1 MKGTENKYVKRTQ
14 KDYSMTFKMS
24 VVREVEETGIGVCA
38 IARKYGIQ
46 SKTTVTT
53 WLRKF
58 GNFDHQN
65 KVSTPMEKTKDQ
77 RLLELEQKIK
87 VLEQQNNRLRHELEM
102 RDHKVAFFDMM
113 IDMAEKEFR
122 IDIRKNSCAGQSNN
136 TRR

>member
-1 MKGTENKYVKRTQ
+1 MEETGYKYVKRTQ
-14 KDYSMTFKMS
+14 KDYPMPLKLA

-38 IARKYGIQ
+38 VARKYGIQ
-46 SKTTVTT
+46 SETTVTT

-65 KVSTPMEKTKDQ
+65 KTSNPMEKNKDQ
-77 RLLELEQKIK
+77 RLLELEQQIK
-87 VLEQQNNRLRHELEM
+87 VLEQQNSRLRHELDM

-113 IDMAEKEFR
+113 IDMAEKEFK
-122 IDIRKNSCAGQSNN
+122 IDIRKNSSAGQSNN

>member
-1 MKGTENKYVKRTQ
+1 MEGTENKYVKRTQ
-14 KDYSMTFKMS
+14 KDYPMPFKMA

-46 SKTTVTT
+46 SETTVTT
-53 WLRKF
+53 RLRKF

-65 KVSTPMEKTKDQ
+65 KTSTNMEKNKDQ

-87 VLEQQNNRLRHELEM
+87 VLEQQNNRLRHELDM

-113 IDMAEKEFR
+113 IDMAEQEFK
-122 IDIRKNSCAGQSNN
+122 IDIRKNSSAGQSNN

>member
-1 MKGTENKYVKRTQ
+1 MEGTETKYVKRTQ
-14 KDYSMTFKMS
+14 KDYPMTFKLS
-24 VVREVEETGIGVCA
+24 IVREVEETGIGVCA

-46 SKTTVTT
+46 SETTVTR

-65 KVSTPMEKTKDQ
+65 KVSTPMEKNKDQ

-113 IDMAEKEFR
+113 IDMAEKEFK

-136 TRR
+136 TKR

>member
-1 MKGTENKYVKRTQ
+1 MERTENKYVKRTQ
-14 KDYSMTFKMS
+14 KDYPMTFKLS
-24 VVREVEETGIGVCA
+24 IVREVEETGIGVCA

-46 SKTTVTT
+46 SETTVTR

-65 KVSTPMEKTKDQ
+65 KVSTPMEKNKDQ

-122 IDIRKNSCAGQSNN
+122 IDIRKNSCAGQSND
-136 TRR
+136 TKR

>member
-1 MKGTENKYVKRTQ
+1 MEKTENKYVKRTQ
-14 KDYSMTFKMS
+14 KDYPMPFKMA

-46 SKTTVTT
+46 SETTVTR

-65 KVSTPMEKTKDQ
+65 KVSTPMEKNKDQ

-122 IDIRKNSCAGQSNN
+122 IDIRKNSCAEQSND
-136 TRR
+136 TKR

>member
-14 KDYSMTFKMS
+14 KDYPMTFKMS

-87 VLEQQNNRLRHELEM
+87 VLEQQNNRLRYELEM

>member
-1 MKGTENKYVKRTQ
+1 MEGTERKYVKRTQ
-14 KDYSMTFKMS
+14 KDYPMPFKMA

-38 IARKYGIQ
+38 VARKYGIQ
-46 SKTTVTT
+46 SETTVTT

-65 KVSTPMEKTKDQ
+65 KVSTPMEKNKDQ

-87 VLEQQNNRLRHELEM
+87 VLEQQNNRLRHELDM

-113 IDMAEKEFR
+113 IDMAEKEFK
-122 IDIRKNSCAGQSNN
+122 IDIRKNSCAGQSND
-136 TRR
+136 TKR

>member
-1 MKGTENKYVKRTQ
+1 MEKPENKYVKRTQ
-14 KDYSMTFKMS
+14 KDYPMPFKMA

-46 SKTTVTT
+46 SETTVTT

-65 KVSTPMEKTKDQ
+65 KVTTHMEKNKDQ
-77 RLLELEQKIK
+77 KLLELEQKIK

-113 IDMAEKEFR
+113 IDMAEKEFKV
-122 IDIRKNSCAGQSNN
+122 DIRKNSCAGQSND
-136 TRR
+136 TKR